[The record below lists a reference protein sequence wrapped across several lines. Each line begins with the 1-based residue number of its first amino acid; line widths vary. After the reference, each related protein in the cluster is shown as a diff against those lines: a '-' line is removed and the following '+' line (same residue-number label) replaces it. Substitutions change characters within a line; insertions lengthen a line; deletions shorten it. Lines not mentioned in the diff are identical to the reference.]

1 MTKVQM
7 FLFKK
12 YSLFWNIFLKQE
24 PTRIETKLWRK
35 FFSIPE
41 AIPETS
47 GSLHFKF
54 KKEILTCNRRNNLKD
69 LPGHIGCSLRASGSF
84 GWLPWLS
91 VVCSFSGPPRATLI
105 YNNNAR
111 KIKKDRGALWGFGG
125 IALLLV
131 WVGLVGAGLPGAASI
146 SVIKLS
152 QI

>member
-1 MTKVQM
+1 M

-24 PTRIETKLWRK
+24 PTRIETKLWRN
-35 FFSIPE
+35 FSR
-41 AIPETS
+41 
-47 GSLHFKF
+47 SLRRFPKRRARYISNL